1 MCSASCTILCLLLNI
16 TCSISSF
23 RVVINIGTHPRAH
36 THTHCA
42 GCSRSFFSRDLPDS
56 RCSQNEQ
63 GLCFGDKDRG
73 LKSGVKMILPE
84 VSFCDQ
90 FSLRNNC
97 WSEQLVCK
105 GSQGACQF
113 RRYKRRSGQEI
124 LSCLL

>member
-1 MCSASCTILCLLLNI
+1 MLT
-16 TCSISSF
+16 
-23 RVVINIGTHPRAH
+23 H
-36 THTHCA
+36 THTVLAALGVFSA
-42 GCSRSFFSRDLPDS
+42 GTSDS

-63 GLCFGDKDRG
+63 GLCFGGKDRG
-73 LKSGVKMILPE
+73 LKSGVKVILPE

-90 FSLRNNC
+90 FSLGNNC

-124 LSCLL
+124 VSCLLWELLSKKKKMRP